1 MSEEQFKERWDELK
15 GPLKTRWTKLTDE
28 DVSQISGDLE
38 TFKAIIQKRYGEM
51 KEGVSIW
58 VEEWYAGV
66 EDVKKT
72 PHA

>member
-51 KEGVSIW
+51 KEGVSAW
-58 VEEWYAGV
+58 VEEWYAGA
-66 EDVKKT
+66 EVKKT
-72 PHA
+72 SPA